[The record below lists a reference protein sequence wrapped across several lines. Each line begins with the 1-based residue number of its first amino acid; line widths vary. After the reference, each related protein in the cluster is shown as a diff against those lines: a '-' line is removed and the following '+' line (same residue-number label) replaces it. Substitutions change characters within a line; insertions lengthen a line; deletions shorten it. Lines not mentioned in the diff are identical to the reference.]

1 MNILELEKF
10 KIEDAINFHDELN
23 PLLFDE
29 NNKLKPNIKNQ
40 LEIITDDF
48 VEYMGIPDLAVEDV
62 IITGSNVAF
71 TYTPHSDI
79 DLHLLV
85 DFAKLPESDVYRE
98 LFNAK
103 KSLYNDTYEI
113 TIRDIPVEL
122 YVQDT
127 AQSHTSL
134 GEYSLMQDKFT
145 RIPSKQR
152 ANLDEISAEHKF
164 ERLEQLAIEGLKS
177 KDIEKVN
184 NVLSI
189 IKRYRQA
196 GLDNKGEF
204 GPENLAF
211 KAIRSKGYFQALFD
225 LRNDLR
231 AKQLSI
237 EEELLRRTF
246 EESIGVYN
254 SKVNIAENISTEE
267 LASKWNVS
275 TKEIAKAIDLGV
287 KIEMRNNPQV
297 SATTPQLRR
306 EQATKIVVNN
316 LVKDIEYY
324 KKFIVFIKAVGTI
337 NRGATNDGKGSD
349 LTDVSRMGNDTYKP
363 VNEEEQTD
371 IIKILTL
378 PENDP
383 DVDWQSDT
391 GVYNSDVMA
400 DLESMWNDDIEKRK
414 NALKQKYPKL
424 RDESYW
430 DLDDED
436 VLKISSEAPDDIDR
450 RFNASEP
457 AHEVT
462 DAWAEKHGI
471 PEEVIGDHET
481 VGGLAIFNTFEELGY
496 QNEYTPIAFYEAGH
510 LDSVRKINPQTSSKT
525 FVQDPKYINS
535 DDPDQIDE
543 ASGYIPSEAQKNDPR
558 FSRALSVDV
567 HPDTMKKGAKAM
579 GLGDIARDGR
589 PPLLRPGKKKTKNS
603 KTEFGKGIY

>member
-1 MNILELEKF
+1 MNILELKKF

-29 NNKLKPNIKNQ
+29 HNKLKPNIKSQ
-40 LEIITDDF
+40 LDTIVDDF
-48 VEYMGIPDLAVEDV
+48 IEYMGIPDLAVEDV

-85 DFAKLPESDVYRE
+85 DFSALPESDVYKE

-127 AQSHTSL
+127 AQAHTSL
-134 GEYSLMQDKFT
+134 GEYSLYQDKFT
-145 RIPSKQR
+145 RIPRKTR
-152 ANLDEISAEHKF
+152 ANLDEISTEHKF
-164 ERLEQLAIEGLKS
+164 ERLEQLALQGLKS
-177 KDIEKVN
+177 EDIDKVN
-184 NVLSI
+184 EVLSI

-225 LRNDLR
+225 LRNKLR
-231 AKQLSI
+231 GKQLSI
-237 EEELLRRTF
+237 EEEMLRRTF

-254 SKVNIAENISTEE
+254 SKVNIAEDMSKED
-267 LASKWNVS
+267 LADKWNVNR
-275 TKEIAKAIDLGV
+275 KEIAKAIDLGV
-287 KIEMRNNPQV
+287 KIEMRSNPQV
-297 SATTPQLRR
+297 TATSPGLRR

-316 LVKDIEYY
+316 LVHDVEYY
-324 KKFIVFIKAVGTI
+324 PKMIAFIRAVNQLNQTTS
-337 NRGATNDGKGSD
+337 TNDGAGSD
-349 LTDVSRMGNDTYKP
+349 VNDVSQMQDMGYKP
-363 VNEEEQTD
+363 SKVNEGQLSMHPD
-371 IIKILTL
+371 
-378 PENDP
+378 DP
-383 DVDWQSDT
+383 TVDWE
-391 GVYNSDVMA
+391 GVYDSDVMT
-400 DLESMWNDDIEKRK
+400 DLESMWNNDIEKRK

-430 DLDDED
+430 DLDDD
-436 VLKISSEAPDDIDR
+436 ALKIDSIAPDDIDR
-450 RFNASEP
+450 RMNAGQP
-457 AHEVT
+457 AYEVV
-462 DAWAEKHGI
+462 DAWADKHGI
-471 PEEVIGDHET
+471 PEEVIGDQQT

-496 QNEYTPIAFYEAGH
+496 QNEYTPIAFYEAGGIDWVKRRH
-510 LDSVRKINPQTSSKT
+510 SQASSKT
-525 FVQDPKYINS
+525 FIQDINS

-558 FSRALSVDV
+558 FSYALTKDV
-567 HPDTMKKGAKAM
+567 RPDTMKKGAKAM
-579 GLGDIARDGR
+579 GLGNISRAGV
-589 PPLLRPGKKKTKNS
+589 PPLLRPGKPEKKS
-603 KTEFGKGIY
+603 KKSDFGKGIY

>member
-1 MNILELEKF
+1 MNILELKKF

-29 NNKLKPNIKNQ
+29 HNKLKPNIKGQ
-40 LEIITDDF
+40 LDTIVDDF
-48 VEYMGIPDLAVEDV
+48 IEYMGIPDLAVEDV

-85 DFAKLPESDVYRE
+85 DFAKLPESDVYKE

-127 AQSHTSL
+127 AQAHTSL
-134 GEYSLMQDKFT
+134 GEYSLYQDKFT
-145 RIPSKQR
+145 RIPRKTR
-152 ANLDEISAEHKF
+152 ANLDEISTEHKF
-164 ERLEQLAIEGLKS
+164 ERLEQLALQGLKS
-177 KDIEKVN
+177 EDIDKVN
-184 NVLSI
+184 EVLSI

-225 LRNDLR
+225 LRNKLR
-231 AKQLSI
+231 GKQLSI
-237 EEELLRRTF
+237 EEEMLRRTF

-254 SKVNIAENISTEE
+254 SKVNIAEDMSKED
-267 LASKWNVS
+267 LADKWNVNR
-275 TKEIAKAIDLGV
+275 KEIAKAIDLGV
-287 KIEMRNNPQV
+287 KIEMRSNPQV
-297 SATTPQLRR
+297 TATSPGLRR

-316 LVKDIEYY
+316 LVHDVEYY
-324 KKFIVFIKAVGTI
+324 PKMIAFIRAVNQLNQTTS
-337 NRGATNDGKGSD
+337 TNDGAGSD
-349 LTDVSRMGNDTYKP
+349 VNDVSQMQDMGYKP
-363 VNEEEQTD
+363 SKVNEGQLSMHPD
-371 IIKILTL
+371 
-378 PENDP
+378 DP
-383 DVDWQSDT
+383 TVDWE
-391 GVYNSDVMA
+391 GVYDSDVMT
-400 DLESMWNDDIEKRK
+400 DLESMWNNDIEKRK

-430 DLDDED
+430 DLDDD
-436 VLKISSEAPDDIDR
+436 ALKIDSIAPDDIDR
-450 RFNASEP
+450 RMNAGQP
-457 AHEVT
+457 AYEVV
-462 DAWAEKHGI
+462 DAWADKHGI
-471 PEEVIGDHET
+471 PEEVIGDQQT

-496 QNEYTPIAFYEAGH
+496 QNEYTPIAFYEAGGIDWVKRRH
-510 LDSVRKINPQTSSKT
+510 SQASSKT
-525 FVQDPKYINS
+525 FIQDINS

-558 FSRALSVDV
+558 FSYALTKDV
-567 HPDTMKKGAKAM
+567 RPDTMKKGAKAM
-579 GLGDIARDGR
+579 GLGNISRAGV
-589 PPLLRPGKKKTKNS
+589 PPLLRPGKPEKKS
-603 KTEFGKGIY
+603 KKSDFGKGIY